1 MAVYES
7 DQQLYSVLQSVFE
20 RLASEPAN
28 ADRLSKTNMVIR
40 MNFTEP
46 TAQVTVDGRQAE
58 AAVHYGPTSGKANM
72 EFSMSADL
80 LHSIWMG
87 EESSSQ
93 AFFNGKIKTKGN
105 FMKAMKLLIYFANAN
120 GSIRPLRLNIDSS
133 SRRLASGPYGQI
145 GGNGILRGALTQ

>member
-1 MAVYES
+1 MAVYDS

-28 ADRLSKTNMVIR
+28 ADQLAKTNMVIR

-46 TAQVTVDGRQAE
+46 TAQVTLDGRE
-58 AAVHYGPTSGKANM
+58 SETEVYYGPTSGKANM

-80 LHSIWMG
+80 LHNIWMG

-105 FMKAMKLLIYFANAN
+105 FMKAMKLVDLFRECERVYPSVAAEY
-120 GSIRPLRLNIDSS
+120 RL
-133 SRRLASGPYGQI
+133 
-145 GGNGILRGALTQ
+145 